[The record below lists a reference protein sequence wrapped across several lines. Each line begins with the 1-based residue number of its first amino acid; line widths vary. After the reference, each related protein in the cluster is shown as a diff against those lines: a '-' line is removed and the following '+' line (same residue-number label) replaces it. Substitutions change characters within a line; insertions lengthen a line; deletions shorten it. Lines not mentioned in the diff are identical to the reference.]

1 MIIII
6 NITKIHDNKLLIN
19 IFNNIRSMYPLQ
31 HGKNQTTTMTSAS
44 VRNILLR

>member
-31 HGKNQTTTMTSAS
+31 HGKNQ
-44 VRNILLR
+44 NYYDDECIDKEYLF